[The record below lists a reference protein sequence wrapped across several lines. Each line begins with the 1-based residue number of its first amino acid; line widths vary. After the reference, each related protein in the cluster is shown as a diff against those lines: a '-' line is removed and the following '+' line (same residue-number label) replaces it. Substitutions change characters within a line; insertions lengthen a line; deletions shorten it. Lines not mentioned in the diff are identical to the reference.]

1 MEEAFVEEA
10 AVVRRKQSLRLGKK
24 QIKTQ
29 VQFMLLLRIVRVV
42 IALEFL
48 FKVLCYNLHHTG
60 CFIMI
65 EIKFELHT
73 QARIQAVSREKCTCL
88 TLLP

>member
-29 VQFMLLLRIVRVV
+29 VQLMLMLCIVSVV
-42 IALEFL
+42 IDLEFL
-48 FKVLCYNLHHTG
+48 FQVLCYNLRHIT
-60 CFIMI
+60 
-65 EIKFELHT
+65 
-73 QARIQAVSREKCTCL
+73 A
-88 TLLP
+88 

>member
-29 VQFMLLLRIVRVV
+29 VQLMLMLCIVSVV
-42 IALEFL
+42 IDLEFL
-48 FKVLCYNLHHTG
+48 FKVLCYNLRHIT
-60 CFIMI
+60 
-65 EIKFELHT
+65 
-73 QARIQAVSREKCTCL
+73 A
-88 TLLP
+88 